1 MWSRDGLPVVFKDSG
16 CVVVG
21 AVVVLVEVEVDEV
34 EEEEVEVDGSVFVSE
49 GAVS

>member
-16 CVVVG
+16 CVGVG
-21 AVVVLVEVEVDEV
+21 AVVVVVV
-34 EEEEVEVDGSVFVSE
+34 EEEEVEVYGPSVFVSE